1 MAEDSAERALAY
13 SMMHLRGRVGVPY
26 CQAKRTPRPPA
37 FKPLEQLATC
47 TQQAAEKRWRG
58 SQGKAKAGEKA
69 QFTVV

>member
-1 MAEDSAERALAY
+1 VV
-13 SMMHLRGRVGVPY
+13 GRVILT
-26 CQAKRTPRPPA
+26 AKPSVHLARLLTS
-37 FKPLEQLATC
+37 KPLEQLATC